1 MSKTTILYKDV
12 APGAAEDAS
21 IATTQST
28 DFSDVSKLAA
38 GISPSPTITLEKN
51 HWILNGTYDFIE
63 DQPTAFWSSELSGDD
78 CAFQNKPE
86 ITVEFDQQY
95 SSVGITLMFDR
106 ASGDY
111 CTSVNIKWYQGGTL
125 KEDKDFSP
133 NASTY
138 FCQAQVESYNKVVI
152 TINST
157 NLPGRRAKLEHIVF
171 GI

>member
-63 DQPTAFWSSELSGDD
+63 DQPTALWSSELSGDD
-78 CAFQNKPE
+78 CPFQNKPE
-86 ITVEFDQQY
+86 IPVEFD
-95 SSVGITLMFDR
+95 
-106 ASGDY
+106 
-111 CTSVNIKWYQGGTL
+111 
-125 KEDKDFSP
+125 
-133 NASTY
+133 
-138 FCQAQVESYNKVVI
+138 
-152 TINST
+152 
-157 NLPGRRAKLEHIVF
+157 
-171 GI
+171 